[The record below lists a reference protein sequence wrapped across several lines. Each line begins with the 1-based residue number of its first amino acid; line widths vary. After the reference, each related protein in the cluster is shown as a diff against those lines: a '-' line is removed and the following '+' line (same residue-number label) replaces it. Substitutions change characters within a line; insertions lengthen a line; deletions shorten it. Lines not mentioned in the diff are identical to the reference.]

1 MGKNRKKKVI
11 WASLLISIVV
21 SAIIALV
28 VISLNGNTTG
38 DITVSG
44 SGTMMGLK
52 CTDTTLIHPVFADI
66 QPVSHTNT
74 ITVNFVGNDL
84 SSIMYRY
91 DGIYRSE
98 EEAANARVLAE
109 ADYNLILANEYDTK
123 IDVFSHSFMTDG
135 EKMALTITDNADKV
149 TPRTAPYFLLD
160 TSTEFPRTL
169 DELRSAYEAKGFSC
183 VVENRN

>member
-1 MGKNRKKKVI
+1 MGKNGRKKVI
-11 WASLLISIVV
+11 WVPLLILVVV
-21 SAIIALV
+21 SAIIAVV

-74 ITVNFVGNDL
+74 ITANFANDAL
-84 SSIMYRY
+84 SSIMYHY
-91 DGIYRSE
+91 DGVYRSE

-109 ADYNLILANEYDTK
+109 ADYNLILANEYHISKDMFT
-123 IDVFSHSFMTDG
+123 HTFMTDG
-135 EKMALTITDNADKV
+135 EKMSLTITCNADKV
-149 TPRTAPYFLLD
+149 ASRTAPYFLLD
-160 TSTEFPRTL
+160 TLTEFPKTL
-169 DELRSAYEAKGFSC
+169 DGLRAAYEAKGFSC
-183 VVENRN
+183 MVENRN